1 VARWPLHPPPFDD
14 ELLSSWIV
22 RLAVTYHMEPLTF
35 CREALALEPSAP
47 RTLDHQ
53 PPPALLTRLA
63 DVTGCPIS
71 RVVATTLQRYE
82 GCLFVA
88 IAAPVPA
95 AMLAMMQ
102 GIDPDRSRAAPW
114 TRVRTPWRGAGA
126 TPWLFLPQ
134 QAVTLQFCP
143 QCVRDDALAYPRTAW
158 RLALTTAC
166 PQHRVL
172 LREACLQCGVPV
184 DVVFLRW
191 RHPSFRYCLCGA
203 DLGHAPTAA
212 APPALAALTD
222 RIHEAVTTGTVR
234 LDETAPLPAETF
246 FTVLRALVEAVR
258 LTHAR
263 QPWAEACWRTLGGEP
278 VDIRPHVAVPF
289 EAQPLA
295 WRVATMQLVGDLLT
309 AWPSHFLASCQ
320 RVALKAVPLLRRM
333 QGLPPTLLRPLV
345 HVLMAQ
351 DPPTLTRFLLA
362 TPGARPPSW
371 PDLTAWAQEYLMA
384 CRRLGMAD
392 QVIRSRSRGL
402 PAPWSTAL
410 DDALFAERVDRAVT
424 RAVVRARAP
433 WWRGLS

>member
-1 VARWPLHPPPFDD
+1 VARWPLHPPPLED

-22 RLAVTYHMEPLTF
+22 RLAVTYHVAPFTF
-35 CREALALEPSAP
+35 CREALALQHPTP

-63 DVTGCPIS
+63 DVTGCPIA

-82 GCLFVA
+82 GCLFGA
-88 IAAPVPA
+88 ITAPVPA

-102 GIDPDRSRAAPW
+102 GIGPDRSCATHW
-114 TRVRTPWRGAGA
+114 TRARKPWRGADA
-126 TPWLFLPQ
+126 TPWLFPPQ

-143 QCVRDDALAYPRTAW
+143 HCVRDDAMASPRTAW

-166 PQHRVL
+166 PKHRVL
-172 LREACLQCGVPV
+172 LREGCLHCGVPV
-184 DVVFLRW
+184 DVVFLSW
-191 RHPSFRYCLCGA
+191 RHTSFRYCLCGA
-203 DLGHAPTAA
+203 DLGQASTVA

-222 RIHEAVTTGTVR
+222 RIHEAVTTGAVR
-234 LDETAPLPAETF
+234 LDGTASLPAETY
-246 FTVLRALVEAVR
+246 FTILRAFVEAVR
-258 LTHAR
+258 LTRGR
-263 QPWAEACWRTLGGEP
+263 QPWAEACWRTLGVEP
-278 VDIRPHVAVPF
+278 VDIRPHLAVPF

-295 WRVATMQLVGDLLT
+295 WRVDTMQLVSDLLT
-309 AWPSHFLASCQ
+309 EWPSHFLASCQ

-333 QGLPPTLLRPLV
+333 QGLPPALLRPLV

-351 DPPTLTRFLLA
+351 DPPTLTRFMLA
-362 TPGARPPSW
+362 TPGTSPPSW
-371 PDLTAWAQEYLMA
+371 PDLTVWAGEYLTA

-402 PAPWSTAL
+402 PAPWYTAL

-424 RAVVRARAP
+424 RAVARARAR